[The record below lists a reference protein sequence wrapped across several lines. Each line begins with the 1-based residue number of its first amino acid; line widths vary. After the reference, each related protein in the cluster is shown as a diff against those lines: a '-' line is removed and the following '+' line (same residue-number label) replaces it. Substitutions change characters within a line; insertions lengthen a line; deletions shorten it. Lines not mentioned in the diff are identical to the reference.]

1 MEELI
6 RQVTERTGISEEQAR
21 TAVQTVFGYLQNNL
35 PAGISQQLGGLLGGG
50 GAAGGGGGAGRASAA
65 SATSGVPSFRQKFFA
80 SS

>member
-21 TAVQTVFGYLQNNL
+21 TAVQTVLGYLQNNL

-50 GAAGGGGGAGRASAA
+50 GGAGGGIAGGVGDLVGGLGGMLGGGGK
-65 SATSGVPSFRQKFFA
+65 TD
-80 SS
+80 

>member
-21 TAVQTVFGYLQNNL
+21 TAVQTVLGYLQNNL

-50 GAAGGGGGAGRASAA
+50 GAGGGGGIADSAGELLGGLG
-65 SATSGVPSFRQKFFA
+65 GVFGGGKKD
-80 SS
+80 